1 MAKRIVVADDEPDTL
16 DLCYKVLTREGHDV
30 STVKDGIEA
39 VKIIEKEPFDLL
51 LLDIRMPG
59 KNGMEVLDVATSI
72 GLDTVMITAYASVD
86 TAVEAMKRGARDYL
100 AKPFTAA
107 ELRSVVERIFSR
119 QRLLKTYTGIEEVQ
133 EFCGIVGNSPP
144 MLELYEMID
153 RIAGTE
159 SSILI
164 EGESGTGKELAARAV
179 HSKSHRSRGP
189 FIPINCGAL
198 PENLLESELFGYAR
212 GAFTGANEAK
222 KGLFEAASNGSIFLD
237 ELSEMAP
244 NLQVKLLRVLQE
256 KEIRPVGAI
265 EHKKVN
271 IRVVAA
277 TNKELSREV
286 SAGRFREDLFYRLSV
301 ISLRLPPL
309 RERKEDIPLL
319 VHYFIMKF
327 NRLYNREIEGVAPHA
342 MQNLLDYHW
351 QGNVR
356 ELGNV
361 IERAVILEKGKTI
374 TAKELSLGTG
384 RGHSPTVGAVAH
396 QYKSLEE
403 MEKDYIEKVLKTTK
417 GNRTKAASILGIG
430 RRTLYDKIV
439 NYGIKG
445 PEEND

>member
-59 KNGMEVLDVATSI
+59 KNGMEVLDAATSI
-72 GLDTVMITAYASVD
+72 GLDTIMITAYASVD
-86 TAVEAMKRGARDYL
+86 TAVEAMKRGAGDYL

-119 QRLLKTYTGIEEVQ
+119 QRLLKTDKGIEEVQ
-133 EFCGIVGNSPP
+133 EFCGIVGNSSP
-144 MLELYEMID
+144 MLGLYEMID
-153 RIAGTE
+153 RIAGTD

-179 HSKSHRSRGP
+179 HSKSRRSTGP

-198 PENLLESELFGYAR
+198 PENLLESELFGHAR
-212 GAFTGANEAK
+212 GAFTGAVESK
-222 KGLFEAASNGSIFLD
+222 QGLFEAASNGTIFLD
-237 ELSEMAP
+237 EISEMAP

-271 IRVVAA
+271 IRVIAA

-309 RERKEDIPLL
+309 RERKEDIPPL

-327 NRLYNREIEGVAPHA
+327 NRLYSRKIEGVAPHA

-351 QGNVR
+351 PGNVR

-384 RGHSPTVGAVAH
+384 RGHSSTMGAVAH
-396 QYKSLEE
+396 QYKSLDE
-403 MEKDYIEKVLKTTK
+403 MEKDYIEKVLRATK
-417 GNRTKAASILGIG
+417 GNRTKSASILGIG

-439 NYGIKG
+439 TYGIKG